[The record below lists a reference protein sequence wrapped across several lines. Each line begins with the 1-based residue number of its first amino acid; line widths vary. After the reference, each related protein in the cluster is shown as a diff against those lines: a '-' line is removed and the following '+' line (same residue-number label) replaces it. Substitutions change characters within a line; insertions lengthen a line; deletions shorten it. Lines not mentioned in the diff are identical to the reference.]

1 MRSCAYLPEA
11 RYAGRSFKLG
21 TLCWVGAVY
30 RIWWKCIY
38 APGTRF
44 ARYAK
49 LRLPT
54 RNTISHNAKLRLH
67 LPPKMHFRK
76 MRIAFTPLDTSS
88 HNVKLHLPT
97 HDTTPRNAKSHLSPR
112 NTMPRNVRLRL
123 SPQMHFRQM
132 RNALLDW
139 KRICFNLGAAMR
151 RPLFFKLVALCQAY
165 GCIFRIWWKCINAP
179 KMQFRIIRNCIYPA

>member
-1 MRSCAYLPEA
+1 MGLYIAFGENAFTRPGRGLRVMRNCVCRLEIQF
-11 RYAGRSFKLG
+11 RIMRN
-21 TLCWVGAVY
+21 CVY
-30 RIWWKCIY
+30 
-38 APGTRF
+38 
-44 ARYAK
+44 
-49 LRLPT
+49 
-54 RNTISHNAKLRLH
+54 IS
-67 LPPKMHFRK
+67 PKMHFRK

-165 GCIFRIWWKCINAP
+165 GCIFRIW
-179 KMQFRIIRNCIYPA
+179 